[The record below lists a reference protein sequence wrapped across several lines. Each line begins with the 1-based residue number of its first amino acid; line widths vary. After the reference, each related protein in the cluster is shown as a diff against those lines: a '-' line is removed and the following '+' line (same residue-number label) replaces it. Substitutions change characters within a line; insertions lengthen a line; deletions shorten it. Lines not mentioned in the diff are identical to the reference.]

1 MSAKVKKTR
10 KKTASNSKGRGV
22 KIDESIKAKAQ
33 VMLGMGNTVS
43 FVCDELSLK
52 ESTVRTWQKALQNDK
67 KFAEFRTNIL
77 NKRHNEYL
85 LKALEAEGTA
95 LDIMVK
101 KLETAKICE
110 EKRGELVDRVLK
122 SQEGSGLSAE
132 ELKKM
137 VAILLPEALGDI
149 TRTFAV
155 LTEKVALM
163 SGKPTANLEVKY
175 KKFEDM

>member
-43 FVCDELSLK
+43 FVCDALSLK
-52 ESTVRTWQKALQNDK
+52 ESTVRTWQKALQNDE

-95 LDIMVK
+95 LDILVK

-122 SQEGSGLSAE
+122 SQKGSGLSGE

-163 SGKPTANLEVKY
+163 SGKPTANVEIST
-175 KKFEDM
+175 KKFEDL